1 MEETIPFK
9 NLHSREYQ
17 GHKKKVFF
25 NFFFKSSSIFFFG
38 IKKKKNL
45 RTLALVFFFGLKGTF
60 GSLEL

>member
-38 IKKKKNL
+38 IKKKK
-45 RTLALVFFFGLKGTF
+45 TY
-60 GSLEL
+60 EP